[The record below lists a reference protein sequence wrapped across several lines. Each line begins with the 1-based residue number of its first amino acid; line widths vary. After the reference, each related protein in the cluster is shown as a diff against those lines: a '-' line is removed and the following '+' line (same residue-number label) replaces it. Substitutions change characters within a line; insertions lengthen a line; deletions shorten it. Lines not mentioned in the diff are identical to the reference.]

1 MVKESYNVAHIQTG
15 YSPMLS
21 FDVDNLDE
29 TIALALAEGAMMD
42 GALKYQAHG
51 KFAAIRTPDG
61 HIIGLFEQTK
71 WLISVS
77 NKVVDKRIKQ
87 SGR

>member
-1 MVKESYNVAHIQTG
+1 MTGSCPIIVKESFNVAQMQTG

-21 FDVDNLDE
+21 FDVENLDE
-29 TIALALAEGAMMD
+29 TIALALADGAVID

-61 HIIGLFEQTK
+61 HILGLYEPTK
-71 WLISVS
+71 
-77 NKVVDKRIKQ
+77 
-87 SGR
+87 